1 MSHFKMLISVVSLLA
16 SLAAILLCLVVLGT
30 IRHTDHLSNPPLP
43 VAEEA
48 HLVNLCD
55 SEGQECRPVLY
66 HPFGDPFV
74 FD

>member
-1 MSHFKMLISVVSLLA
+1 MSWMKTTVLVVSLVA
-16 SLAAILLCLVVLGT
+16 SLCAIVLCLTVMTMV
-30 IRHTDHLSNPPLP
+30 RHETHQSSEVLP
-43 VAEEA
+43 VAEEP